1 MTAIEIRNLS
11 KSFGA
16 VRAVDDVS
24 FTVEAGTVT
33 GYLGPNGAGKTTTLR
48 SLLGLVTPDSGEALV
63 NGQRYASLSHPLNEV
78 GAVLEATSFH
88 PGRTARDHL
97 RILTTAA
104 GLPAGRPDEAL
115 EQVGLA
121 DAARKRV
128 GGFSLGMRQ
137 RLALAGALL
146 GQPKIFILD
155 EPANGLDPAG
165 IQWLRGFL
173 RHLARDTGA
182 AVLVSSHVL
191 AEVEQTV
198 DNVVIIAKGRMIRQ
212 GTLAELTGN
221 GNGGGA
227 VRVKT
232 KDDFAPALRGRR
244 RPGRGGRTGRPAGQG
259 AGGREIGR
267 LALDQRVLL
276 TEVIH
281 ERSDL
286 QSVFLE
292 LTGEGVQP

>member
-63 NGQRYASLSHPLNEV
+63 NGRRYASLDHPLNEV

-97 RILTTAA
+97 RIMTTAA
-104 GLPAGRPDEAL
+104 GLPASRPDEAL

-173 RHLARDTGA
+173 RHLAHDLGA

-198 DNVVIIAKGRMIRQ
+198 DNVVIIAKGRLVRQ
-212 GTLAELTGN
+212 GSLAELTGN
-221 GNGGGA
+221 GGGT

-232 KDDFAPALRGRR
+232 KDDFAPALRAAGAEVEEVE
-244 RPGRGGRTGRPAGQG
+244 PGVLRVKGLDAE
-259 AGGREIGR
+259 EIGR

-276 TEVIH
+276 TEVAQ

-292 LTGEGVQP
+292 LTGEGAPA

>member
-1 MTAIEIRNLS
+1 MVMNAIEIRNLS

-48 SLLGLVTPDSGEALV
+48 CLLGLVSPDSGEALV
-63 NGQRYASLSHPLNEV
+63 NGRRYTTLEHPLSEV
-78 GAVLEATSFH
+78 GAVLEATNFH

-97 RILTTAA
+97 RVMCTAA
-104 GLPAGRPDEAL
+104 GLPAARADEAL
-115 EQVGLA
+115 AQVGLP
-121 DAARKRV
+121 DAAGKRV

-137 RLALAGALL
+137 RLALASALL
-146 GQPKIFILD
+146 GRPKIYILD

-173 RHLARDTGA
+173 RHLAHEQGA

-198 DNVVIIAKGRMIRQ
+198 DNVVIIAKGRLVRQ
-212 GTLAELTGN
+212 GTLAELV
-221 GNGGGA
+221 GGGEA
-227 VRVKT
+227 VVRVRT
-232 KDDFAPALRGRR
+232 AAAAELVPALEE
-244 RPGRGGRTGRPAGQG
+244 
-259 AGGREIGR
+259 AGGKVDRVEDGLLRVHGLTADDVGR
-267 LALDQRVLL
+267 IALDRRVVL
-276 TEVIH
+276 TEVSA

-286 QSVFLE
+286 QKVFLE
-292 LTGEGVQP
+292 LTEER